1 MLVKIRRLLKNE
13 SGLKAKE
20 IASRLGFD
28 RQDVSRELHAN
39 KTVFLQNEA
48 YGWALAPVVN
58 LRVELG
64 PGWIDATQFETR
76 LLVSGCPTALNCVSV
91 SFVFAEASQLLLDA
105 LARLLALCNQ
115 FCMAGKGVVL
125 DFSGCKKTLGYL
137 DRVGFVELLDRRVS
151 MLPRRPSGARAI
163 VYEGNNENVVELK
176 TIEVAAPNQTIPS
189 QLRSSF
195 VTCAGD
201 AYSEAAFT
209 VISELFGNVQEHSG
223 SITAGFA
230 GLQHYKKGNKIQTVI
245 SDSGL
250 GIIGTLEPVL
260 NLLYPQ
266 IAEEL
271 AAETGHKGV
280 ALLSKVF
287 SVGGLSKVD
296 EEGRGL
302 GLIRSGQLAQK
313 YNATISIRQRD
324 FELSVHHRQGKV
336 AFSNQLNLVR
346 LEGTHIC
353 FTFDLTK
360 SPKSG

>member
-1 MLVKIRRLLKNE
+1 MLAKIKRFLTNE

-28 RQDVSRELHAN
+28 RQAVSRELHAN
-39 KTVFLQNEA
+39 RTDFLQNDA
-48 YGWALAPVVN
+48 YGWSLAPVAN

-64 PGWIDATQFETR
+64 PGWINAKQFEES
-76 LLVSGCPTALNCVSV
+76 LLVSGCPVALNCESV
-91 SFVFAEASQLLLDA
+91 LFLFADSSRLLLEA

-115 FCMAGKGVVL
+115 LCIGGKGVVL
-125 DFSGCKKTLGYL
+125 DFSACKKTLGYL
-137 DRVGFVELLDRRVS
+137 DRVGFVEHLDSRVTV
-151 MLPRRPSGARAI
+151 LPRRPSGTKAI
-163 VYEGNNENVVELK
+163 VYEGNNEGVVELRAIK
-176 TIEVAAPNQTIPS
+176 VDAPNQKIPS

-201 AYSEAAFT
+201 SYSDAAFT
-209 VISELFGNVQEHSG
+209 VIAELFGNVQEHSG
-223 SITAGFA
+223 SKAAGFA

-260 NLLYPQ
+260 RQLYPA
-266 IAEEL
+266 IADEL
-271 AAETGHKGV
+271 ASETGHKGI
-280 ALLSKVF
+280 ALLRKVF
-287 SVGGLSKVD
+287 SVGGLSQID
-296 EEGRGL
+296 EDGRGL

-313 YNATISIRQRD
+313 YNAKISIRQRD
-324 FELSVHHRQGKV
+324 FELSVYHRHGKV
-336 AFSNQLNLVR
+336 AFSHRLDLVR

-360 SPKSG
+360 PPKSG